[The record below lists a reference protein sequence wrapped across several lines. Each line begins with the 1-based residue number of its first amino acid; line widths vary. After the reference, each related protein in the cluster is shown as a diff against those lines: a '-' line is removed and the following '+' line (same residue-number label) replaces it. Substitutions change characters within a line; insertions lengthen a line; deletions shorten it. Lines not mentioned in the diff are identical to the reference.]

1 MSVDVWVV
9 LSNIALVIVTA
20 LAIMQAVKEGH
31 RHEEAET
38 AMVEKLA
45 RELVKVT
52 EQEVKQVAAAEVKQ
66 VGQEPV
72 KQAA

>member
-9 LSNIALVIVTA
+9 LSNIALVVVTA
-20 LAIMQAVKEGH
+20 LAVIQAFKEGH

-45 RELVKVT
+45 RELVKVA
-52 EQEVKQVAAAEVKQ
+52 EQEVVATKQEEVVA
-66 VGQEPV
+66 